1 MVQSKASNLGPSK
14 AHAPDLDWTQVRET
28 VRMMELAAAQI
39 NLAMRDG
46 DDSIGA
52 LSNSFTSM
60 IGNVNTISVALK
72 KMGSDSDVDKIAQ
85 QTIEDNCDQVKEQ
98 MYSAI
103 VAFQFYDRLSQ
114 QLAHV
119 VHSLDLM
126 GELIGDNK
134 RLYNPFEWK
143 GLQETIRARYSMQ
156 EEQEMFDALL
166 NGASIDEALSICEE
180 KMANRDASD
189 DIELF

>member
-1 MVQSKASNLGPSK
+1 MVELKLNAGPSV
-14 AHAPDLDWTQVRET
+14 AQAPDLDWSQVRET

-60 IGNVNTISVALK
+60 LGNVDAISSALDG
-72 KMGSDSDVDKIAQ
+72 MECDDASRMAC
-85 QTIEDNCDQVKEQ
+85 QTMKNNCNQVKEQ
-98 MYSAI
+98 MQLAI

-119 VHSLDLM
+119 VHSLDSM
-126 GELIGDNK
+126 GNLVGDST

-143 GLQETIRARYSMQ
+143 GLQETIRSRYSMQ

-166 NGASIDEALSICEE
+166 SGSSVEEALSICE
-180 KMANRDASD
+180 KKKAARDVSD
-189 DIELF
+189 DVELFF